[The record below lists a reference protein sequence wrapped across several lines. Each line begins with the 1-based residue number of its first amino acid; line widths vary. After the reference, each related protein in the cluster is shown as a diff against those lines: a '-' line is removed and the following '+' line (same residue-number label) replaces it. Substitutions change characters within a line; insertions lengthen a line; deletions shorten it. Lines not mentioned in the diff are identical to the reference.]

1 MIPCAGA
8 SQASCPL
15 RSSTPTSA
23 HWFTLTL
30 ETAPFSQVAVS
41 WPKLSSCTGLQV
53 DDQGPPAKC
62 GTRVLS
68 VRLQGNEARQ
78 TGGLA

>member
-1 MIPCAGA
+1 M
-8 SQASCPL
+8 
-15 RSSTPTSA
+15 PTSA

-53 DDQGPPAKC
+53 DDQGPPA
-62 GTRVLS
+62 S
-68 VRLQGNEARQ
+68 VA
-78 TGGLA
+78 

>member
-53 DDQGPPAKC
+53 DDQGPPA
-62 GTRVLS
+62 S
-68 VRLQGNEARQ
+68 VA
-78 TGGLA
+78 